1 MKAGWKKVHEFLNR
15 IGAVP
20 GEKDEERIQRMT
32 YVGASFASVPALLL
46 YGSLFRHYGANL
58 AALAMFGYLA
68 VSVLC
73 LTLFGLTRRD
83 FHLYLKLFIGT
94 HLFAS
99 LTVTYVLGGISGSAV
114 HAVWG
119 LLAPLGALVVLSP
132 AAAIQWF
139 LAYLVLLATGLVVSQ
154 TFTQPINV
162 LPPRAL
168 LYLSVM
174 NISGVSVFAF
184 AMLYYF
190 VQQRDRL
197 FSLLRDE
204 RERSEDLLLNI
215 LPKDVVAILRDRPQ
229 TIADHF
235 DGASILFADVVN
247 FTPLAARLTPKQT
260 VDLLNQVFSYFDTL
274 VDKYGVEKI
283 KTIGDCYMVASGVP
297 RPRQDHAQVLTRLA
311 LEMRDFVNC
320 HEFNGERLKLR
331 VGINSGP
338 VVAGVIGQK
347 KFIYD
352 LWGDAVNTAS
362 RMESHGGAGIIQIT
376 GATYELIGNDFVCE
390 PRGKID
396 VKGKGE
402 MEVWQVMR

>member
-1 MKAGWKKVHEFLNR
+1 MKEGLKKLLGFLSRTGAAPTETDETR
-15 IGAVP
+15 IH
-20 GEKDEERIQRMT
+20 RMV

-46 YGSLFRHYGANL
+46 YGSLFLHYGAPL

-73 LTLFGLTRRD
+73 LILFGLTRRH
-83 FHLYLKLFIGT
+83 FHTYLKIFIST
-94 HLFAS
+94 HLLAS
-99 LTVTYVLGGISGSAV
+99 LAVTYVLGGISGSAV

-119 LLAPLGALVVLSP
+119 LLTPLGALVVLSP
-132 AAAIQWF
+132 RAAIRWF
-139 LAYLVLLATGLVVSQ
+139 LMYLVLLATGLAISQ
-154 TFTQPINV
+154 AIAQPMNI

-184 AMLYYF
+184 GILNYF

-197 FSLLRDE
+197 FRLLSDE
-204 RERSEDLLLNI
+204 RERSEELLLNI
-215 LPKDVVAILRDRPQ
+215 LPKEVVSILRDRPQ

-235 DGASILFADVVN
+235 DGATILFADVVN
-247 FTPLAARLTPKQT
+247 FTPLAAKLTPKQT
-260 VDLLNQVFSYFDTL
+260 VDLLNQVFSHFDTL

-297 RPRQDHAQVLTRLA
+297 RPRHDHAQVLVRLA
-311 LEMRDFVNC
+311 LEMRDFVD
-320 HEFNGERLKLR
+320 HRQFNGERLELR
-331 VGINSGP
+331 IGINSGP

-362 RMESHGGAGIIQIT
+362 RMESHGGAGVIQIT
-376 GATYELIGNDFVCE
+376 GATYDLIGDDFICE
-390 PRGKID
+390 PRGKIE

-402 MEVWQVMR
+402 MEVWQVTR